1 MFSLVPFSTLPL
13 YHYNCDMVCHLLIDQ
28 LLVLFEA
35 LLHGEDPVDLPA
47 GVGDFSAD
55 TPHAVMPYEVQH
67 IYPVMYV
74 CRGFKDLTLSAE
86 DLPPKLNRLVRLCD
100 EDVEVG
106 YLGKD
111 CCGVILSG
119 CLHDVLV
126 VADR

>member
-1 MFSLVPFSTLPL
+1 
-13 YHYNCDMVCHLLIDQ
+13 MVCHLLVDQ
-28 LLVLFEA
+28 HLVLREA
-35 LLHGEDPVDLPA
+35 LLHGENPVDLPA

-55 TPHAVMPYEVQH
+55 TTHAVMPYEVQH
-67 IYPVMYV
+67 IYPVAYV

-86 DLPPKLNRLVRLCD
+86 YLPSKLNRFVSLCD
-100 EDVEVG
+100 EDVEVS

-111 CCGVILSG
+111 CRGVILSG